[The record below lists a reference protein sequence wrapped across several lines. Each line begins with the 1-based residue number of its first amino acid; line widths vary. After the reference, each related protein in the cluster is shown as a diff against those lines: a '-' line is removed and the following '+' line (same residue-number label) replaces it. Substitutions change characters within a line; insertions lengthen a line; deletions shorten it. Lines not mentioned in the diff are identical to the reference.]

1 MSELW
6 QLSRLS
12 TGDRAAL
19 KRAAGTLGLNVPA
32 LRAFYKADTCREEKW
47 ERERYAAMCMACLW
61 NEQETGPVLS
71 MEDCLK
77 RMCWKDNELQNAM
90 ARRVEAILKM
100 RWGDDD
106 YLIGKLLNLVRMM
119 KANGEFLPDFQELA
133 KDLKHWNY
141 EGQKVQRRWLRTIYR
156 NGMQNSDNPDQDEEQ
171 EEVIADVD

>member
-6 QLSRLS
+6 QLDRLS
-12 TGDRAAL
+12 VGERAAL
-19 KRAAGTLGLNVPA
+19 KRAAGTLAFDAPA
-32 LRAFYKADTCREEKW
+32 LRAFYKADNCHDQHWEKQ
-47 ERERYAAMCMACLW
+47 RYTAMCMACLW
-61 NEQETGPVLS
+61 REQDMTPQLK
-71 MEDCLK
+71 MEDCLR

-90 ARRVEAILKM
+90 ARRVEAILEM

-119 KANGEFLPDFQELA
+119 KANGEFRPDFQELA

-141 EGQKVQRRWLRTIYR
+141 EGQKVQRKWLRTIYR